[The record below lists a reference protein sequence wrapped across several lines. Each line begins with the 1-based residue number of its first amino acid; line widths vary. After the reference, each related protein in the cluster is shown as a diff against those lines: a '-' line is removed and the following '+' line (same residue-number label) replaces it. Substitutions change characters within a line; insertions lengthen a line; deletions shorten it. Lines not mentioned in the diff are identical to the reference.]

1 MEDVLDIYTRPYDPQ
16 YPKICFDERPCQL
29 VEDLLTPLPMKPG
42 HPLRED
48 HEYKRKGLCELF
60 MAFEPLAKKRIVHVR
75 SQRTRVDYAQFMKQ
89 LADEHYPHAK
99 RIVLVQDNLNTHSA
113 GSFYEAFPPQE
124 AYRLSQRFEMHYTP
138 KKGSW
143 LNMAELELA
152 AFAKQCLDRRIGD
165 QDMLR
170 REASALAQ
178 ERNRSGATV
187 HWTFTQQDARRKLQ
201 RHYDDAIKN

>member
-1 MEDVLDIYTRPYDPQ
+1 MEDVLDIYARPYDPE

-29 VEDLLTPLPMKPG
+29 VKNLLAPLPMKPG

-48 HEYKRKGLCELF
+48 HEYKRNGICELF
-60 MAFEPLAKKRIVHVR
+60 MAFEPLAKKRIVNVR
-75 SQRTRVDYAQFMKQ
+75 SHRTRVDYAHFLKD
-89 LADEHYPHAK
+89 LADTHYPHAK
-99 RIVLVQDNLNTHSA
+99 RITLVQDNLNTHSP

-152 AFAKQCLDRRIGD
+152 AFAKQCLDRRIPD
-165 QDMLR
+165 QDTLR
-170 REASALAQ
+170 HEVLALEQ
-178 ERNRSGATV
+178 ERNRNGKTV
-187 HWTFTQQDARRKLQ
+187 HWSFTQHNARRKLQ
-201 RHYDDAIKN
+201 RHYDAAIKN

>member
-1 MEDVLDIYTRPYDPQ
+1 MEDVLDIYARPYDPQ

-29 VEDLLTPLPMKPG
+29 VENLLTPLPMKPG

-48 HEYKRKGLCELF
+48 HEYKRKGICELF

-99 RIVLVQDNLNTHSA
+99 RIVLVQDHLNTHSA

-152 AFAKQCLDRRIGD
+152 VFAKQCLDRRIGD
-165 QDMLR
+165 QDTLR
-170 REASALAQ
+170 REVLALEQ
-178 ERNRSGATV
+178 ERNRSRATV
-187 HWTFTQQDARRKLQ
+187 HWSFTQQDARRKLQ
-201 RHYDDAIKN
+201 RHYDAAIKN